1 MFVKQL
7 SVFVENRAGRLD
19 EVLEILTKENI
30 NIISL
35 SLADTSDY
43 GLLRMIVSDPVKAQA
58 SIKAK
63 GFTAMLNDILV
74 VKLAHQVGQ
83 LQKILAV
90 ICKANINIEYMYAL
104 STGTDDASIA
114 IKCDDMKNAESVLAN
129 DNQVKLMSDKE
140 IAGL

>member
-7 SVFVENRAGRLD
+7 SVFVENREGRLD
-19 EVLEILTKENI
+19 EVLEVLKNENI
-30 NIISL
+30 NIVSL

-43 GLLRMIVSDPVKAQA
+43 GMLRLVVSDPEKGKTAL
-58 SIKAK
+58 KEK
-63 GFTAMLNDILV
+63 GFSAMLTDILV

-83 LQKILAV
+83 LQKILAI
-90 ICKANINIEYMYAL
+90 ICKQGINIEYMYAL

-114 IKCDDMKNAESVLAN
+114 MKCSDMIRAENLLSAN
-129 DNQVKLMSDKE
+129 STVKLMSDKD